1 MANEYS
7 MENIFDFWSQ
17 IKRGER
23 IHPAD
28 KAVFKRIDA
37 ERHGFQL
44 DCLPGCFAG
53 PLKTARVVLL
63 YLSPGHDQS
72 TTLDAQTTE
81 GKDHHFRTYRG
92 VEPLRDKGP
101 GRKWVESRTK
111 RFGAYADLKH
121 NLAVLNIGAYHSK
134 DVKDYASL
142 LALPSS
148 RVSLA
153 WAQDHLFPEAE
164 AGKRIVICL
173 RSAAYWG
180 LETGKKYKGTLF
192 APLVSRSGHMFN
204 GPEKQRI
211 IRLVRKAL

>member
-1 MANEYS
+1 
-7 MENIFDFWSQ
+7 MENIFDFWSR

-28 KAVFKRIDA
+28 KKVFKRIDA

-53 PLKTARVVLL
+53 PLKKARVVLL

-72 TTLDAQTTE
+72 ITLDARTRE
-81 GKDHHFRTYRG
+81 GKEHHFRTYRG
-92 VEPLRDKGP
+92 VEPLRDEGP

-121 NLAVLNIGAYHSK
+121 NLAILNIGAYHSK
-134 DVKDYASL
+134 NVKDYASL

-164 AGKRIVICL
+164 AGKANSDLFEIGRLLGIRNREQVQRYVI
-173 RSAAYWG
+173 RTAGQPKRTHVQRPREATNHSACPQSIAD
-180 LETGKKYKGTLF
+180 
-192 APLVSRSGHMFN
+192 
-204 GPEKQRI
+204 
-211 IRLVRKAL
+211 